1 MSTIQ
6 NPRKTWLVTG
16 SLLTVWWR
24 MPSLWPRLPHCLPA
38 LAVPCLPLCLQQRE
52 GLVHCRLAVL
62 CCSLNS
68 FFCERTRLCLIAFCG
83 KVLSLFLFF
92 FFSLAIPQFGLLSH
106 ISSLTLSS
114 GHSGL
119 VHTLSMQ
126 PMPPCSA
133 PTRFWR
139 TQASRLLLHWE
150 LRLGA

>member
-24 MPSLWPRLPHCLPA
+24 MPSQGPRLPLLA
-38 LAVPCLPLCLQQRE
+38 LAVACLTLCLQQRE

-106 ISSLTLSS
+106 VSSVRLPS
-114 GHSGL
+114 GHSGSVL
-119 VHTLSMQ
+119 TLSMQ
-126 PMPPCSA
+126 PVPACSA
-133 PTRFWR
+133 PACWWWTR
-139 TQASRLLLHWE
+139 ASGLLLLWE
-150 LRLGA
+150 LRLGT